1 MKIALVAG
9 EASGDVLGAGL
20 IVALKQRYPHAEFV
34 GVAGPKMIAA
44 GCNAWHSS
52 DELAV
57 MGLFEVAKHLPRLL
71 RLRKKLTA
79 KVISE
84 QPDVFIGIDAPEFN
98 TGLEL
103 RLREKGIKTVHYVS
117 PSVWAWRQRRIK
129 KIGKSVDLMLTL
141 FPFEA
146 KFYQDNGIPVTF
158 VGHPLAD
165 DIKGRPNK
173 AKARKQLGLSTKAP
187 VVALLPGSRSGEL
200 QQLGKPFLETAR
212 KLQSQLSDVEFVLPC
227 ARPAL
232 RPQLEQL
239 LKDTG
244 PLPLHIIDA
253 DAQTAMAAAD
263 VVLIA
268 SGTATLEA
276 LLLRRPMVVAYALS
290 PATYKILI
298 RIVKIKQYSLP
309 NLLAGKGTVV
319 ECIQD
324 DATPEKMAPA
334 VYDLLTRPKQRDAM
348 LGKFAEVHKQLK
360 QDASQ
365 KAADAIEK
373 LLNQ

>member
-227 ARPAL
+227 ARPSL